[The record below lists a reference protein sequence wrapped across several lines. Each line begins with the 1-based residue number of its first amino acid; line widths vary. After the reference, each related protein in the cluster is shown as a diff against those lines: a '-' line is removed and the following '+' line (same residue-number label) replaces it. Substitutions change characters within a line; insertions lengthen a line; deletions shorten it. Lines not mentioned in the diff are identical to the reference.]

1 MATVQYVIKE
11 NEASVISIFRQVL
24 DTDGTTV
31 LSETET
37 TMAEVRSVDGAA
49 LNTYFE
55 TLADKLDEASTALRD
70 ADDRPSETTYNKCG
84 AAYMALQLLLSKF
97 DQSVLPPSN
106 VL

>member
-1 MATVQYVIKE
+1 MATVQYVVKE

-37 TMAEVRSVDGAA
+37 TMAEVRIVDGTA
-49 LNTYFE
+49 LDSYFE

-70 ADDRPSETTYNKCG
+70 ANDRPSEATYNRCG
-84 AAYMALQLLLSKF
+84 EAYMALQLLLTNF
-97 DQSVLPPSN
+97 DKSVLPPSN
-106 VL
+106 TL